1 MWKRNEEPYMQLLVK
16 DRTFY
21 RQLLV
26 LALPIAAQNLV
37 NFGVSMADT
46 VMLGLLGEVQLSAAA
61 NANQLGFLLTLFTFG
76 IGSGS
81 NVMIAQFWGKGD
93 TRSIHS
99 VLTIMYRILLAGV
112 LLFTTL
118 ALAFPRPVMSVFT
131 TDEAVIAAGVEYL
144 RIIGLSYLIAGVT
157 STTMIVLRA
166 VAAVRIAL
174 VVYLSSLL
182 TNVVFNYLLIF
193 GNLGFPAMGVRGA
206 AIATC
211 IARVVEFAILTVY
224 LIRFENR
231 IRYRLRYFF
240 TRRLGMLRTFLQT
253 ALPVVLNELLWS
265 LGAVMIAVVIGR
277 MGRQFTAANSVC
289 TVLSQLVTIVI
300 YGVGNASAVIIGNT
314 VGAGKYETAKQY
326 AKTFTV
332 LAFILGVFSSGIVL
346 LLKAPL
352 LSFYNISDTAKLYAD
367 QIMTVYAVVV
377 VLQSLAMHMLIGVLR
392 GGGDTRFVLVADV
405 AFLWLFSVPMGFL
418 TGLKLGWPVWAVY
431 AIIKSDEFFK
441 TIAAFWRLL
450 RGQWIND
457 VTKNSSKKSDF

>member
-1 MWKRNEEPYMQLLVK
+1 
-16 DRTFY
+16 
-21 RQLLV
+21 
-26 LALPIAAQNLV
+26 
-37 NFGVSMADT
+37 
-46 VMLGLLGEVQLSAAA
+46 
-61 NANQLGFLLTLFTFG
+61 
-76 IGSGS
+76 
-81 NVMIAQFWGKGD
+81 
-93 TRSIHS
+93 
-99 VLTIMYRILLAGV
+99 
-112 LLFTTL
+112 
-118 ALAFPRPVMSVFT
+118 
-131 TDEAVIAAGVEYL
+131 
-144 RIIGLSYLIAGVT
+144 
-157 STTMIVLRA
+157 
-166 VAAVRIAL
+166 
-174 VVYLSSLL
+174 
-182 TNVVFNYLLIF
+182 
-193 GNLGFPAMGVRGA
+193 
-206 AIATC
+206 
-211 IARVVEFAILTVY
+211 
-224 LIRFENR
+224 
-231 IRYRLRYFF
+231 
-240 TRRLGMLRTFLQT
+240 MLRTFLQT